1 MTAATPSELSNVSR
15 RVLQLQILTIIW
27 MTVEAVVSLGTAWRS
42 HSPALFAFGGDSLI
56 ELLSAGVVLCRFRF
70 ELNEARA
77 ARIAGVLL
85 LTLAGL
91 VVLTSILNF
100 LGYREAQRSLVGI
113 GILLAAAVVMPWLAS
128 RKRQLV
134 AITSSAALKA
144 DAAQSALCAYMAW
157 IALAGLLVNAIWE
170 IGWADSV
177 AALALTPLILR
188 EGWMAV
194 HSSKLGCDCCPCN
207 GRQPAFCIKPVLT
220 RPGCRFPAVRK
231 IRPCRMGVLGRG
243 SGQPCCHGHPIESH
257 VAPEPQAWN
266 RIPAAPR
273 LVGLTTV
280 Y

>member
-194 HSSKLGCDCCPCN
+194 HSSKLGCDCCP
-207 GRQPAFCIKPVLT
+207 
-220 RPGCRFPAVRK
+220 
-231 IRPCRMGVLGRG
+231 
-243 SGQPCCHGHPIESH
+243 
-257 VAPEPQAWN
+257 
-266 RIPAAPR
+266 
-273 LVGLTTV
+273 
-280 Y
+280 